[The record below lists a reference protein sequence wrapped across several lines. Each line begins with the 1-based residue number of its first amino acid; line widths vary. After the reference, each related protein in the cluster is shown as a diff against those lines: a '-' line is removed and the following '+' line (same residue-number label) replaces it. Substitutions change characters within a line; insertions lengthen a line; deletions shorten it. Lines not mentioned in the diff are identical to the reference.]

1 MSPGSGG
8 SLGQLSPSKPAKST
22 QKGGSFS
29 IPGTPPPPRA
39 PSPCLQTRGL
49 PGLVLWLV
57 PHSPERTVFGCGT
70 VFTWR
75 RKKGVRV
82 CLALSQEPS
91 TQAQSGSD
99 SECLRKPSRAL
110 GSWPSVSPARQP
122 RLRVSA
128 GRQPGPLPPTLP
140 RGPGAGT
147 EPRQGRSELAAL
159 GLRSC
164 AHFQGQGKL
173 RRRLTS
179 HEAARR
185 SPSSLSLPRGPLSRS
200 PDPAPQGRP
209 SSRLPLEREEACGRQ
224 PCLPGPPTQPS
235 SASFIESRSFRS
247 SCVAMW
253 K

>member
-8 SLGQLSPSKPAKST
+8 SLGQLSTSKPAKST
-22 QKGGSFS
+22 QKGGSFP

-49 PGLVLWLV
+49 PGRVLWLV

-110 GSWPSVSPARQP
+110 GSWRSVSPARQP

-159 GLRSC
+159 GR
-164 AHFQGQGKL
+164 QKL
-173 RRRLTS
+173 C
-179 HEAARR
+179 
-185 SPSSLSLPRGPLSRS
+185 SLSRTEKAPYQSRGCPQVSLVLEPPSRS
-200 PDPAPQGRP
+200 P
-209 SSRLPLEREEACGRQ
+209 
-224 PCLPGPPTQPS
+224 
-235 SASFIESRSFRS
+235 
-247 SCVAMW
+247 VAVP
-253 K
+253 